1 METKLVSRAP
11 QLRCH
16 VCGTATDINT
26 LCHHCGKPLCPP
38 HAVLPAVSPN
48 GVLLSREFADLNLDD
63 VKFVHCFEH
72 NHQVKGPLTKLVY
85 IGGGVAA
92 FGLLMLV
99 LGVVPVGV
107 IFLLAGI
114 GLGGYAYHGTEQRK
128 RELLAAR
135 PKLPLV
141 PGVEQ
146 IEVVEQLD
154 GTLVLDE
161 EGRYTTRTKEATGH
175 IDIRLA
181 FGRPDRERLDAYR
194 EKYALPVG
202 ADIDFSAGF
211 AALRGP
217 VGLEF
222 LEDDKAQTVVPL
234 EGQISQQPFL
244 TSEAGSSGGQWQIGL
259 PYRFDPTSRPHDLPL
274 WLTPSLTP
282 EQDQRSLEL
291 ELQWTEIAAQR
302 GFTTHVE
309 SVERLRLRVPFDWG
323 NVEQASWASSTQVAR
338 VVNIGTEQDDAGTTW
353 RIIEWTKARVS
364 EPENRRRRLTVA
376 LRFKNKVNLG
386 DTIFGSLELV
396 FRGTFSGLTGVDL
409 IHPLGGLRTDVR
421 ETEIATRIG
430 ADFELSLLH
439 VRYQDI
445 HKVPDRT
452 GEDPRSRKKHFVG
465 VIPDGDT
472 IIQLTNAISADDGYY
487 VKRVIENPPRNSG
500 TENTVN
506 RAWDIAGR
514 HYDKVYPVDFQIT
527 VTGQEIHLGD
537 IRASDGYT
545 DVELS
550 VNGTYAN
557 PVMKARIGDQWDA
570 LFNCVVEVMDVIQ
583 KENAEARAHERV
595 IPVEDEARNS
605 EYRQWQAT
613 TDVHDVDEDQGPTRQ
628 QATIPSQ
635 AQPPNAS
642 RLDKLLD
649 LLIAGKI
656 SAEQFRDLNS
666 RPDDRPQGTD

>member
-1 METKLVSRAP
+1 METQLVSRAP

-16 VCGTATDINT
+16 ICGTATEINA
-26 LCHHCGKPLCPP
+26 LCNHCGKPLCPL
-38 HAVLPAVSPN
+38 HAVLPAVSPS
-48 GVLLSREFADLNLDD
+48 GVRLSREFADLNLDE
-63 VKFVHCFEH
+63 VQFVHCFEH
-72 NHQVKGPLTKLVY
+72 NHQFKGPMTKQIYV
-85 IGGGVAA
+85 GGGIAA
-92 FGLLMLV
+92 LGLLLLVFGALLFGL
-99 LGVVPVGV
+99 
-107 IFLLAGI
+107 ILLPAGL
-114 GLGGYAYHGTEQRK
+114 GLGGYAYYATGRRK

-146 IEVVEQLD
+146 IEVVERLE

-161 EGRYTTRTKEATGH
+161 EGHYTTQTKEAAGR

-181 FGRPDRERLDAYR
+181 FGRPDRDRLDAYR
-194 EKYALPVG
+194 ERYELPAG
-202 ADIDFSAGF
+202 TDIDFSAGF

-222 LEDDKAQTVVPL
+222 LEDHKARTIVPL
-234 EGQISQQPFL
+234 EGQVSRQPFL
-244 TSEAGSSGGQWQIGL
+244 TSEADSSGGQWQIAL

-302 GFTTHVE
+302 GFTTHVKT
-309 SVERLRLRVPFDWG
+309 VERLRLRVPFDWG
-323 NVEQASWASSTQVAR
+323 NVEQASWASSTQFAR

-364 EPENRRRRLTVA
+364 EPENKRRRLTVA

-409 IHPLGGLRTDVR
+409 IHPLGSLRTDVR
-421 ETEIATRIG
+421 ETEIATLIG

-472 IIQLTNAISADDGYY
+472 IIALTNAISADDGYY
-487 VKRVIENPPRNSG
+487 VKRVIENPPRSSG

-557 PVMKARIGDQWDA
+557 PAMKARIGDQWDA

-595 IPVEDEARNS
+595 VPADDEARNS
-605 EYRQWQAT
+605 EYRRWQAAT
-613 TDVHDVDEDQGPTRQ
+613 GVHDADEAQSPTLP
-628 QATIPSQ
+628 QAPIP
-635 AQPPNAS
+635 AQEPSPDAS

-656 SAEQFRDLNS
+656 SAEQFRELNG
-666 RPDDRPQGTD
+666 RPDDRP